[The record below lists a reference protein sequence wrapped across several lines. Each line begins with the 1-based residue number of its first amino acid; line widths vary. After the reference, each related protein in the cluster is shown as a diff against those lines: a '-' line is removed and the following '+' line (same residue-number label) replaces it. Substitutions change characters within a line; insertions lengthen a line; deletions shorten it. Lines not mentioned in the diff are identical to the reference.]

1 MKEFVEKLIERI
13 EELKENSMNDM
24 CLVFSAKENCEME
37 PSCASCHLEQ
47 VIKVIKGL
55 EEEVAPDTNVGSNLQ
70 GNLTGWIPCS
80 ERFPGTDE
88 YILLSFENFSI
99 PVVGRYEE
107 DEEGGE
113 FYVGDEDESC
123 VKHGLFVNAWM
134 PLPEPY
140 SVSTSQ
146 NLATEQKEIPV
157 NHYIE
162 RFNRVI

>member
-1 MKEFVEKLIERI
+1 MKEFVEKLIERLGGLKTGYEDYPRKI
-13 EELKENSMNDM
+13 IQVYADDKIDSAMEIVNEMAEEYK
-24 CLVFSAKENCEME
+24 
-37 PSCASCHLEQ
+37 
-47 VIKVIKGL
+47 
-55 EEEVAPDTNVGSNLQ
+55 SNLS

-107 DEEGGE
+107 DEEGGA

-134 PLPEPY
+134 PLPKPY
-140 SVSTSQ
+140 SVPTSQ
-146 NLATEQKEIPV
+146 NSATGQKEIPI